1 MRILH
6 TADLHLGQVIYQNY
20 GREDEHRHFFRQ
32 LKSWCIEYHPDALL
46 VCGDVF
52 DLQQPGA
59 GVRQAFADVVAEIH
73 GSCPSMKIVIVA
85 GNHDS
90 ASRIQSDRA
99 VWKYA
104 NAVLSGAAPSLELLD
119 SPDGWQDDYIV
130 EIPEGFI
137 IAVPYMPVC
146 RKELFQSLLDR
157 VAAINVS
164 GKPVVMT
171 GHLAVTGS
179 DFSGHGFDIGNI
191 KTNDSGDLGSGY
203 DYLALGHIHK
213 PQTVGHKEESY
224 IDDITLR
231 SGVIRYSGSALH
243 VSCDETYP
251 HSVSLV
257 DIDRRGGNVR
267 IRQLRINQLRHFFI
281 LPEDGTSFQA
291 ESDALEAVR
300 EFAMSKKEG
309 YIRLRI
315 DSSAQISPDFNQKIY
330 DMISVTDDAVRYNPK
345 VIWTGSSGDI
355 AEEPEAPRFE
365 VADLQQMEDPVGF
378 VERTIRRY
386 PGLGLDEIR
395 EAFSEVAAEVERM
408 KNESN

>member
-1 MRILH
+1 MKLIH

-32 LKSWCIEYHPDALL
+32 LISWCVEYHPDALL

-52 DLQQPGA
+52 DIQQPGA
-59 GVRQAFADVVAEIH
+59 GVRQAFADIAAEIH
-73 GSCPSMKIVIVA
+73 SACPSMKIVIVA

-104 NAVLSGAAPSLELLD
+104 NAELVGTAPSSDLLEA
-119 SPDGWQDDYIV
+119 PDGWQDDYIV

-137 IAVPYMPVC
+137 IALPYMNGE
-146 RKELFQSLLDR
+146 RKEIIQSLLDR
-157 VAAINVS
+157 AASRNIA

-191 KTNDSGDLGSGY
+191 RTQSPDELGQGY

-213 PQTVGHKEESY
+213 PQTVGHDEDMYS
-224 IDDITLR
+224 DDVTLP

-267 IRQLRINQLRHFFI
+267 IRQLRINQLRHFFD
-281 LPEDGTSFQA
+281 LPENGASFKT
-291 ESDALEAVR
+291 ESEALCGIRDFISEG
-300 EFAMSKKEG
+300 KEG

-315 DSSAQISPDFNQKIY
+315 ESSADVSADFNQKVY
-330 DMISVTDDAVRYNPK
+330 DIISESGDKVRYNPK
-345 VIWTGSSGDI
+345 IIWTGVPDESERNSFL
-355 AEEPEAPRFE
+355 PRFE
-365 VADLQQMEDPVGF
+365 VADLQQMEDPLEF
-378 VERTIRRY
+378 VERTIDRY
-386 PGLGLDEIR
+386 PGLSLDEIR
-395 EAFSEVAAEVERM
+395 EAFGEVAAEVQRM
-408 KNESN
+408 KNERN